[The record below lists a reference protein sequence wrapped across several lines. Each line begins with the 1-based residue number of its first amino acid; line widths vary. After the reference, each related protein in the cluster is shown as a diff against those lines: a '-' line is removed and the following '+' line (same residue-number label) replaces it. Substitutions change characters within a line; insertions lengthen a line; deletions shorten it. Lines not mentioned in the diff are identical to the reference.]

1 MIHPLDALPLPR
13 VPLLPGPTPVE
24 RVADD
29 LWVKREDQA
38 GTVYG
43 GNKVRKLE
51 YLLGEALE
59 LGGDVLT
66 MGAVGSHHVL
76 ATAVYGARVG
86 VRVHAVLTAQ
96 PDSPHAR
103 EVARAIHAHAEQL
116 FPARGYAKV
125 PLVWARA
132 RVALRLLSGFPPV
145 LVPVG
150 GSNTLGAI
158 GWVRGGLEL
167 AGQVAAGELP
177 MPERVVVP
185 LGSGG
190 TVAGLWVGLRAAGL
204 EVPVVAVRT
213 APRAVG
219 GGPIVRMLARR
230 TAQRLLALGFP
241 PVDLRGAPVIVDR
254 QFGEGYGVP
263 TEPSRR
269 AEAEARA
276 MGLEL
281 DPTYT
286 AKAFAE
292 VLATRGPRTL
302 FLHTA
307 SSKPMAPLL
316 ASALDDVPATLRPL
330 LLPRSSP

>member
-1 MIHPLDALPLPR
+1 MIAVLDALPLPR
-13 VPLLPGPTPVE
+13 VPLLPAPTPVE
-24 RVADD
+24 RLADD

-38 GTVYG
+38 GTAYG

-76 ATAVYGARVG
+76 ATAVYGARAG

-116 FPARGYAKV
+116 FPARSYAEV
-125 PLVWARA
+125 PVVWARA

-150 GSNTLGAI
+150 GSNPLGAT

-167 AGQVAAGELP
+167 AEQVAAGELP

-204 EVPVVAVRT
+204 DLPIVAVRT

-219 GGPIVRMLARR
+219 SGPIVQLLARR
-230 TAQRLLALGFP
+230 TAQRLRALGFP
-241 PVDLRGAPVIVDR
+241 AVELRRAPIVVDR
-254 QFGEGYGVP
+254 QFGAGYGVP
-263 TEPSRR
+263 TEASRR

-276 MGLEL
+276 LGLKLE
-281 DPTYT
+281 PTYT

-302 FLHTA
+302 FFHTA

-316 ASALDDVPATLRPL
+316 ASALDDVPASLRPL
-330 LLPRSSP
+330 LLSGSAR